1 MTQFQLKKI
10 PRKSE
15 KFAQTGKSDSSIQI
29 QIEPKISP
37 ESVRRD
43 AGKSECSAL
52 LDIGG
57 VVFSFVYDMAH
68 SYVTCDSFR
77 FDAT

>member
-15 KFAQTGKSDSSIQI
+15 IFAPNGKIRSSIQI

-43 AGKSECSAL
+43 AGKSVCCAL
-52 LDIGG
+52 LDFGG
-57 VVFSFVYDMAH
+57 VAFAFSVEAVIHAWLCY
-68 SYVTCDSFR
+68 R
-77 FDAT
+77 